1 MAFMEERESG
11 GECGDCVIYSRL
23 ECLRECGADL
33 FQIMK
38 QYLDAFRLLAN
49 MKITGVLQIF

>member
-33 FQIMK
+33 FQIVK
-38 QYLDAFRLLAN
+38 QYLDAFRRL
-49 MKITGVLQIF
+49 T